1 MVETRNFCEVFRR
14 SLISTFIP
22 TAMKPALVIA
32 LIALSPAVISTAQD
46 TAKEPAAVA
55 PEMQAVAANDRAYE
69 AAYAKA
75 DIKALADFYAE
86 DVSYTA
92 EDGTILD
99 GRAAVEASLSAA
111 AAMNKGSK
119 LTIQLD
125 SVKVLTPEVVVEKGS
140 TTVVSKD
147 GDEATALFTAVHVKK
162 NGKWKISQLVETPA
176 PVVTAGERLSELGWL
191 IGDWTEADKDSGLTI
206 KSHYQWARGGNFISR
221 NVTVKRGDDSVLE
234 GWQII
239 GWNPVDESI
248 RSWTFDDAGGFTDG
262 SWTREGQRWLVREI
276 GYASDGSRTTA
287 DNTLTKTSPDRL
299 FWESSNRTLDGE
311 PQPGIGRIEI
321 NRVKGE

>member
-1 MVETRNFCEVFRR
+1 MK
-14 SLISTFIP
+14 
-22 TAMKPALVIA
+22 TAFVIA
-32 LIALSPAVISTAQD
+32 LFALSPAIISMAQD
-46 TAKEPAAVA
+46 TQKEPAAVS
-55 PEMQAVAANDRAYE
+55 PEMKAVAANDRAYE

-75 DIKALADFYAE
+75 DIKALADFFAE

-92 EDGTILD
+92 EDGTVLD

-111 AAMNKGSK
+111 AAANKGSK
-119 LTIQLD
+119 LTIHLD
-125 SVKVLTPEVVVEKGS
+125 SVKVLAPEVVVEKGS
-140 TTVVSKD
+140 TTVVSAD
-147 GDEATALFTAVHVKK
+147 GDEATAMFTAVHVKK
-162 NGKWKISQLVETPA
+162 DGKWKISQLVETPA
-176 PVVTAGERLSELGWL
+176 PVITASERLSELGWL
-191 IGDWTEADKDSGLTI
+191 MGDWNEADQDAGLTV

-221 NVTVKRGDDSVLE
+221 NVTVKRGGDPVLE

-262 SWTREGQRWLVREI
+262 RWTRDGQRWLVREI
-276 GYASDGSRTTA
+276 GYTADGSRTTA
-287 DNTLTKTSPDRL
+287 DNTLTKAGPDRL
-299 FWESSNRTLDGE
+299 FWESSNRTRDGE